1 MHGINDWSAFLFDIG
16 TIALM
21 LAVLVACFIVYR
33 RLEAVRQSQR
43 ELGKLVE
50 RLERAG
56 ATAQAAIENLHG
68 QASHIGERL
77 EGHIATGRGLKE
89 ELTVIVESGTALA
102 ERLEILLTE
111 RRREVIDQLQ
121 MDAPESDADSQERPP
136 SPDRDPASAQA
147 RIALLD
153 ALKEA
158 R

>member
-1 MHGINDWSAFLFDIG
+1 MHGINDWSALLFDIG

-43 ELGKLVE
+43 ELGELVE

-56 ATAQAAIENLHG
+56 TSAQAAIENLCG

-77 EGHIATGRGLKE
+77 EGHIATGRGLKD
-89 ELTVIVESGTALA
+89 ELTAIVQSGTALA

-111 RRREVIDQLQ
+111 RRREVVDQLR
-121 MDAPESDADSQERPP
+121 MDRPETDADSEDNIP
-136 SPDRDPASAQA
+136 STDRDPAPAQA